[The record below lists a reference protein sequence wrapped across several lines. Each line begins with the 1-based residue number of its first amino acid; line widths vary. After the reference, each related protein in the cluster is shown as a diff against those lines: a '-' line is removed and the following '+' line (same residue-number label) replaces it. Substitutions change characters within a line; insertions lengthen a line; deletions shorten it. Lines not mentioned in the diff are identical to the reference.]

1 MNAILD
7 TCALLDVMLVGYQ
20 PPVEGPW
27 GASAISWC
35 EIAWK
40 NKLGKLNLGP
50 NRDDFFKDLQIAGV
64 HPISIEHDLTLAAV
78 DLNWAHR
85 DPADR
90 LIVALA
96 IERQLPLI
104 TRDEHVQGFYRNCLW

>member
-1 MNAILD
+1 MNAIMD
-7 TCALLDVMLVGYQ
+7 TCALLDLMLVGYQ
-20 PPVEGPW
+20 PPIEGPW

-50 NRDDFFKDLQIAGV
+50 NRDDFFEDLQLAGV
-64 HPISIEHDLTLAAV
+64 HSIPIEPQHTLAAV
-78 DLNWAHR
+78 DLNWPHR

-96 IERQLPLI
+96 NERQLPLI
-104 TRDEHVQGFYRNCLW
+104 TRDETIRAFYRHCIW